1 MQGSTEAA
9 EDDLDPLDGLDFR
22 PPVIGVEEGAAGGD
36 AGPGDGGG
44 VGEGAGAGPSLRS
57 SLNPPPASTP
67 IGINPGKPVARIL
80 NKKEREKKIK
90 KENQ

>member
-22 PPVIGVEEGAAGGD
+22 PPVIGVEDGAAGG
-36 AGPGDGGG
+36 APGPGDGGG

-67 IGINPGKPVARIL
+67 IGINAGKAKARIL
-80 NKKEREKKIK
+80 DKKEREKKIK
-90 KENQ
+90 KEHQ